1 MGWLHCLHARVWK
14 QVFQCSLC
22 TLALVKSLFLS
33 FSLSLSPAP
42 PPSLSLSL
50 SLSRSLRPLSGRA
63 CAARG
68 R

>member
-22 TLALVKSLFLS
+22 TLALVKSL
-33 FSLSLSPAP
+33 
-42 PPSLSLSL
+42 SLSLSL